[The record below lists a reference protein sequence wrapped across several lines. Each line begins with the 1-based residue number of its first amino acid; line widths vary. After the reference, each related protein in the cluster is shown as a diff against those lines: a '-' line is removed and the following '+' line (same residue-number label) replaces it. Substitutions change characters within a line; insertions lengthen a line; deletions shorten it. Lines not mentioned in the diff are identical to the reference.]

1 LKRGLGGSQDAEVN
15 LLSTSQ
21 RGDQYHGQSKVS
33 RKNVISGLSITDI
46 QQKIGKL
53 IIIFS
58 KFIIQIFDL
67 RIKDIIQAN

>member
-1 LKRGLGGSQDAEVN
+1 MKRGLGGSQDVDVN

-21 RGDQYHGQSKVS
+21 RGDQYHGQNKVP

-53 IIIFS
+53 IIIFI
-58 KFIIQIFDL
+58 KFIYT
-67 RIKDIIQAN
+67 KDI